1 MTENVENTDFALKNK
16 NVEEWEQAEFWEADP
31 MQQNKSICDIIL
43 YVNWEDKTA
52 NVETQMRTNS
62 TDGAVWH
69 GLASEFSL
77 PEDTDFEQF
86 PEFFKDEVQPLLQKI
101 GDGFE
106 SFWNGSNWKGQ
117 FTEEANETIWEL
129 QQLLEGANV
138 PTHDLVY
145 YFSLR
150 DLYNVGWS
158 HSIESDL
165 EAEGIN
171 LSTADLND
179 EGVMSLAV
187 ETVTY
192 GDGSDFKLIDVDVE
206 DELREIQ
213 KELQDEAEEEE

>member
-1 MTENVENTDFALKNK
+1 MTENVEN
-16 NVEEWEQAEFWEADP
+16 
-31 MQQNKSICDIIL
+31 
-43 YVNWEDKTA
+43 
-52 NVETQMRTNS
+52 
-62 TDGAVWH
+62 
-69 GLASEFSL
+69 
-77 PEDTDFEQF
+77 TDFEQF

-150 DLYNVGWS
+150 DLYNIGWS